1 VVSRQCF
8 EAEFPVRSHL
18 SNAIHEHHPTS
29 AEGLFGLTV
38 TKETFLM
45 NVAQANQTVNSG
57 SAADRRM
64 LTNGLTLIALGL
76 SILFLN
82 SWDSLFVRASIGLFW
97 GTFFLIIN
105 GPDAVRV
112 FQRLRQKNDR
122 QRRSGY
128 RSST

>member
-1 VVSRQCF
+1 
-8 EAEFPVRSHL
+8 
-18 SNAIHEHHPTS
+18 
-29 AEGLFGLTV
+29 
-38 TKETFLM
+38 M
-45 NVAQANQTVNSG
+45 NVAQANQPVNSG
-57 SAADRRM
+57 AAADRRM

-82 SWDSLFVRASIGLFW
+82 SWDSLFVRASVGLFW